1 MQFGRA
7 DILFIAAGAVLGAAV
22 GFAAKAGWLATY
34 AAFPHYLFVLIGM
47 GLIEVIAG
55 FITARPPGTLV
66 GMPARIAAFVVGVG
80 AQMLVAG
87 GIS

>member
-1 MQFGRA
+1 MQFSRA

-22 GFAAKAGWLATY
+22 GWTVKAGLLATY

-47 GLIEVIAG
+47 GLIEVVAG
-55 FITARPPGTLV
+55 FVLGRSPGTLV
-66 GMPARIAAFVVGVG
+66 GMPARLAAFIVGVG
-80 AQMLVAG
+80 ALMLVAG

>member
-1 MQFGRA
+1 MKFSRA
-7 DILFIAAGAVLGAAV
+7 DILFIAAGAVLGGAV
-22 GFAAKAGWLATY
+22 GLAVKAGWLATY

-47 GLIEVIAG
+47 GLIEVVAG
-55 FITARPPGTLV
+55 FAIGRPPGTLV

-80 AQMLVAG
+80 ALMLVAG